1 MGHDLF
7 PILATAVIAAAFLF
21 AQTPPFVSFTDS
33 QVGVEE
39 LGRRSKDPQVTATG
53 QPGIQPRLLRPG
65 TYFTFRRRV
74 RLAPVVVVPDGC
86 VGVVTA
92 HVGQPTEGL
101 AAYYPDLGDFTDVER
116 FISKG
121 GRQGVQEAVLPP
133 GTYAIHP
140 DAFEVSIV
148 DDGKV
153 TFYGRRTSTSDILSD
168 ADAYTVVINDDLLI
182 AIEPESTTLAARM
195 TAGNATGGYRS
206 IIVMTSPVG
215 AVTIEWE
222 VAIRDGSLPC
232 EEQIRSELA
241 TLARTEFDS
250 LGRWT
255 VTDFIAKVEAL
266 DEAAGAK
273 HYARVTEAV
282 MRPLMVETS

>member
-1 MGHDLF
+1 MGHVLF
-7 PILATAVIAAAFLF
+7 PIIVTVVIAVALMFV
-21 AQTPPFVSFTDS
+21 QSPPFVSFTDN

-39 LGRRSKDPQVTATG
+39 LGRRPQIVVAG
-53 QPGIQPRLLRPG
+53 KPGIQPRLLQPG
-65 TYFTFRRRV
+65 TYFTFRRRI
-74 RLAPVVVVPDGC
+74 RLAPVVVVPDDC

-92 HVGQPTEGL
+92 HIGRPANGIAT
-101 AAYYPDLGDFTDVER
+101 YYPDLGDFTDVER
-116 FISKG
+116 FVNKG
-121 GRQGVQEAVLPP
+121 GQQGVQEAVLPP

-148 DDGKV
+148 DDGSV
-153 TFYGRRTSTSDILSD
+153 TFYGRRSSTSDILSKTE
-168 ADAYTVVINDDLLI
+168 AYVVATGDDLLI

-195 TAGNATGGYRS
+195 TAGNATGGFRS

-222 VAIRDGSLPC
+222 IAIRDGSLPC

-241 TLARTEFDS
+241 TLARAEFDS

-255 VTDFIAKVEAL
+255 VTDFIARVEAL

-273 HYARVTEAV
+273 YYARVTEAV
-282 MRPLMVETS
+282 MRPQMVPVC